1 MHRSGSTGR
10 HCIRRAQ
17 PNKAKQDLF
26 MSPTRSPI
34 DDLGTQK
41 TGDRRDSQGSVV
53 PAPGPYITLRPVGH
67 FIIQNPFDPIEQ
79 LQSTMHSTSSSSWH
93 TLPNEMKLAIV
104 DTLDVDDVASF
115 SKVDQRTYQACV
127 PAQFRVRFICN
138 ISAHKF

>member
-1 MHRSGSTGR
+1 MTSELRRQETGE
-10 HCIRRAQ
+10 IR
-17 PNKAKQDLF
+17 KDL
-26 MSPTRSPI
+26 
-34 DDLGTQK
+34 
-41 TGDRRDSQGSVV
+41 VV

-67 FIIQNPFDPIEQ
+67 FIIQNPFGPIEQQ

-127 PAQFRVRFICN
+127 PARFKVRFICH
-138 ISAHKF
+138 ISAHKFW